1 MALQKGVPI
10 VFKSVVQ
17 EHWRRVAAKSTRTR
31 VRALERARMARA
43 SHYQPSLRSTG
54 VAFSQLES
62 KLLASKSLNQPDSL
76 IDFRTTR

>member
-1 MALQKGVPI
+1 MGLLAGFTI
-10 VFKSVVQ
+10 VFKSAVR
-17 EHWRRVAAKSTRTR
+17 EGWRQAAADTRIRVL
-31 VRALERARMARA
+31 ALERAWMALA